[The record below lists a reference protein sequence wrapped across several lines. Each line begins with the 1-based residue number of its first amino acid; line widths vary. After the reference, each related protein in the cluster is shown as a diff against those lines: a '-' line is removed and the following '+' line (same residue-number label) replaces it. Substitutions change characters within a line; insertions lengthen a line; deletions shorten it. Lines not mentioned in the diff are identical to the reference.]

1 MTTKTVDLQRLQ
13 GMVGL
18 KFSVHRWGNRGKA
31 DKSKL
36 ETDADKDRISVTKS
50 LLVAKE
56 FNDVCEYE
64 RLLRKWVRS
73 RTMPSFFSE
82 NIYLVK
88 VDAARAITEKL
99 ETSAKEFSDLVDK
112 FIEVYPERVKAS
124 KPNLKSQF
132 NTNDY
137 PDANDMRQ
145 FFSIEFC
152 WVSFSTPEALPPE
165 LRQKEEARLEKQFS
179 DAADCIMLALR
190 EGFSK
195 LVSKAAEQLVV
206 KPGEKPKKFYDS
218 SIEQIVEFI
227 DTFNQRNLTNDVELE
242 KLITQ
247 AKAIIGDPGKVGELT
262 EQVRESTDVREK
274 LGKKFEAL
282 TEAMSGMIEVKKTR
296 RIVLED

>member
-1 MTTKTVDLQRLQ
+1 
-13 GMVGL
+13 
-18 KFSVHRWGNRGKA
+18 
-31 DKSKL
+31 
-36 ETDADKDRISVTKS
+36 
-50 LLVAKE
+50 
-56 FNDVCEYE
+56 
-64 RLLRKWVRS
+64 
-73 RTMPSFFSE
+73 
-82 NIYLVK
+82 
-88 VDAARAITEKL
+88 
-99 ETSAKEFSDLVDK
+99 
-112 FIEVYPERVKAS
+112 
-124 KPNLKSQF
+124 
-132 NTNDY
+132 
-137 PDANDMRQ
+137 
-145 FFSIEFC
+145 
-152 WVSFSTPEALPPE
+152 
-165 LRQKEEARLEKQFS
+165 
-179 DAADCIMLALR
+179 MLALR